1 MNDLGNKIRQLRID
15 HNLTQAEFGRLFNVS
30 TQAVSKWETNVNIP
44 DLTILSEICNY
55 FDLDLNELL
64 NNKKVKK
71 KRMFILVPIILIII
85 VIVGIIFYNNDNFEF
100 KTISSNCRNFN
111 ISGSIAYNNAKSSI
125 YISSIDYCGIEDDN
139 IYQNISCT
147 LYEDNNTVKAKI
159 DTCKS
164 KENISLE
171 NYLKDLTFNVD
182 NYQKTC
188 KNYQENSLEI
198 EINATDEL
206 GNIKTYNIPLK
217 LEDNCRTDVE

>member
-1 MNDLGNKIRQLRID
+1 MQQN
-15 HNLTQAEFGRLFNVS
+15 
-30 TQAVSKWETNVNIP
+30 
-44 DLTILSEICNY
+44 
-55 FDLDLNELL
+55 
-64 NNKKVKK
+64 
-71 KRMFILVPIILIII
+71 ILIII
-85 VIVGIIFYNNDNFEF
+85 VIVGIIFYDNDNFEF